1 MPDAREAYGVR
12 RLPPL
17 SVVFVFVA
25 KAALPC
31 RRGAECLWD
40 FSRFAMKSECR
51 VLCVERVSC
60 QALAN
65 AA

>member
-1 MPDAREAYGVR
+1 MTAKRMECGVFR
-12 RLPPL
+12 RFP
-17 SVVFVFVA
+17 VVFVFVA

-40 FSRFAMKSECR
+40 FSHFAMKSECR